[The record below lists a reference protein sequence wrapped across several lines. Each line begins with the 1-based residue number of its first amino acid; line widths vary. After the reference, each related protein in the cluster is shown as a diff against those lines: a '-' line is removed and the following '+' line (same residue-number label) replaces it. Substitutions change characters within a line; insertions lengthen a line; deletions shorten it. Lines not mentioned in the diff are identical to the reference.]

1 MKLTKNVVGLW
12 LGPMLFVLLN
22 FVIELPGLNAQATA
36 VLACAAWMAVWWIT
50 EAISIAAT
58 ALLPIVLFPLT
69 GGLSLTSTT
78 AMYGH
83 QYIFLFLGGFILAI
97 ALEKWNL
104 HRRIALN
111 IIALV
116 GTNVRFIILGFM
128 LATGFLSMWISN
140 TAAAVM
146 LLPVGMAIVMQ
157 LRDNPRTVVN
167 ENHKFG
173 KALMLSIAYAASIGG
188 MATLI
193 GTPPNLV
200 MAGVIKETY
209 GVEIT
214 FLQWF
219 LLAFPISVVLLLVAW
234 WYLTT
239 VAFKFEQQAFPG
251 GKAEVQRQLTD
262 LGQMSRQES
271 RVLMVFVL
279 KAAAWISRSFVLVK
293 LLPGIDDTVIAILGA
308 LVLFVLPASPGKS
321 LVSWEDTDKLP
332 WGIIILF
339 GGGIALATG
348 FEDSGLAS
356 WIGQHLTSLQA
367 VPFWL
372 LLLLLVASVNFLTE
386 ITSNLAT
393 TAMIL
398 PVLVSI
404 ASSMGV
410 HPYYLVM
417 GATLAASC
425 AFMLPVATPPNAV
438 VFGSGYLKI
447 EEMVK
452 HGFWMNV
459 ISILVVAAAVFFL
472 LPLLWDLQLAD

>member
-1 MKLTKNVVGLW
+1 MKLTKNTVGLW
-12 LGPMLFVLLN
+12 LGPLLFVLLN

-69 GGLSLTSTT
+69 GGLSLASTT

-97 ALEKWNL
+97 AIEKWHL

-128 LATGFLSMWISN
+128 LATAFLSMWISN

-157 LRDNPRTVVN
+157 LRDNPRTLVN

-219 LLAFPISVVLLLVAW
+219 LLAFPITVVLLLVAW
-234 WYLTT
+234 WYLTK
-239 VAFKFEQQAFPG
+239 VAFKFEQQTFPG
-251 GKAEVQRQLTD
+251 GKAEVQRQLAE
-262 LGQMSRQES
+262 LGKMSTAES
-271 RVLMVFVL
+271 RVLVVFVL
-279 KAAAWISRSFVLVK
+279 MALAWISRSFVLVK

-308 LVLFVLPASPGKS
+308 LVLFVLPAAPGKS

-356 WIGQHLTSLQA
+356 WIGGHLGALES

-404 ASSMGV
+404 ATTMGV

-459 ISILVVAAAVFFL
+459 ISILIVTAAVFFL
-472 LPLLWDLQLAD
+472 LPVLWDLQLAD

>member
-1 MKLTKNVVGLW
+1 MKLTKNTVGLW
-12 LGPMLFVLLN
+12 LGPILFVLINYL
-22 FVIELPGLNAQATA
+22 IDLPGLNPRAVA
-36 VLACAAWMAVWWIT
+36 VLASAAWMAVWWIT
-50 EAISIAAT
+50 EAIPIAAT
-58 ALLPIVLFPLT
+58 ALLPIVLFPLS
-69 GGLSLTSTT
+69 GGLSLANTT
-78 AMYGH
+78 ANYGH
-83 QYIFLFLGGFILAI
+83 QYIFLFLGGFVLAI
-97 ALEKWNL
+97 AIEKWNL

-128 LATGFLSMWISN
+128 LATAFLSMWISN

-157 LRDNPRTVVN
+157 LRDNPLTVEN
-167 ENHKFG
+167 ENLKFG
-173 KALMLSIAYAASIGG
+173 KALMLSIAYSASIGG

-219 LLAFPISVVLLLVAW
+219 LLAFPISVLLLMICW
-234 WYLTT
+234 WYLTQ

-251 GKAEVQRQLTD
+251 GKSEVQRQLKA
-262 LGQMSRQES
+262 LGKMTTAEK
-271 RVLMVFVL
+271 RVLVVFVL
-279 KAAAWISRSFVLVK
+279 MAAAWISRSFVLVHV
-293 LLPGIDDTVIAILGA
+293 LPGIDDTIIAILGA
-308 LVLFVLPASPGKS
+308 LVLFLLRVEGKP
-321 LVSWEDTDKLP
+321 LVNWEDAQKLP

-348 FEDSGLAS
+348 FEDSGLAI
-356 WIGQHLTSLQA
+356 WIGNHLSALQS

-372 LLLLLVASVNFLTE
+372 LILLLVAIVNFLTE

-404 ASSMGV
+404 ASTIGV

-447 EEMVK
+447 EEMVRN
-452 HGFWMNV
+452 GFWMNV
-459 ISILVVAAAVFFL
+459 ISILIVTAAVFFL
-472 LPLLWDLQLAD
+472 LPLLWDLQLVD